1 MNNGALARLL
11 QAYGWGRFVV
21 APCEARFAGGKGF
34 NLRISF
40 KTIGCRLNQAETARM
55 SAVCGAA
62 GYETVP
68 FGEICDVA
76 VIHGCAVTQKA
87 ESDSLRAARQALSR
101 AGNPQVLL
109 AGCAAAYASLKWP
122 DQPSLYRLAEQAD
135 KFRIP
140 AVLHQIDPLRYPP
153 PSGTLAESPQF
164 ETVRA
169 SVEIQ
174 DGCDFRCAYCVVP
187 MTRGAPRSRAP
198 EEILDEVRRI
208 TDRGYGEIILCGA
221 NLGSYRAAGIDLAG
235 LLEQILRMERIG
247 RIRLGSI
254 EVSTVERAVVDVMVA
269 HQAICRFLHLPL
281 QSGSDRILQLM
292 GRRYSAAD
300 YRKAVEYAAER
311 LPGIG
316 LGADVITGFPGE
328 TDADFQ
334 ETVRLVEQLPFSNLH
349 VFPYSPRAGTRAFE
363 MKNRVPA
370 RIAGERAALLR
381 RLGETQRNAFARTWV
396 GRPVEVLVESINVS
410 GEAQGW
416 TGEYLPVSIHLAGLK
431 VNTRVTV
438 IPESA
443 EGYRLIAG
451 GDKKDGD
458 S

>member
-1 MNNGALARLL
+1 
-11 QAYGWGRFVV
+11 
-21 APCEARFAGGKGF
+21 
-34 NLRISF
+34 
-40 KTIGCRLNQAETARM
+40 
-55 SAVCGAA
+55 
-62 GYETVP
+62 
-68 FGEICDVA
+68 
-76 VIHGCAVTQKA
+76 
-87 ESDSLRAARQALSR
+87 
-101 AGNPQVLL
+101 
-109 AGCAAAYASLKWP
+109 
-122 DQPSLYRLAEQAD
+122 LAEQAD

-140 AVLHQIDPLRYPP
+140 AVLHHIDPLRYPP
-153 PSGTLAESPQF
+153 PSGTVAELPQY

-187 MTRGAPRSRAP
+187 LTRGAPRSRAP
-198 EEILDEVRRI
+198 AEILDQVRRI

-221 NLGSYRAAGIDLAG
+221 NLGTYRADGIDLAG
-235 LLEQILRMERIG
+235 LLERILTVDRIG

-269 HQAICRFLHLPL
+269 HPSICRFLHMPM
-281 QSGSDRILQLM
+281 QSGSDRILHLM
-292 GRRYSAAD
+292 GRRYTAAE
-300 YRKAVEYAAER
+300 YRRAAEYAAER

-363 MKNRVPA
+363 MNNRVPA

-381 RLGETQRNAFARTWV
+381 RLGETQRNDFARAWV
-396 GRPVEVLVESINVS
+396 GRPVEVLVESIKVS

-416 TGEYLPVSIHLAGLK
+416 TGEYLPVSIHQAGLK
-431 VNTRVTV
+431 VNTRVPV
-438 IPESA
+438 IPGRA
-443 EGYRLIAG
+443 EGCRLVVG
-451 GDKKDGD
+451 GAERTTVD
-458 S
+458 

>member
-1 MNNGALARLL
+1 
-11 QAYGWGRFVV
+11 VV
-21 APCEARFAGGKGF
+21 

-68 FGEICDVA
+68 FGEACEVA

-87 ESDSLRAARQALSR
+87 ESDSLRAVRQVLSR
-101 AGNPQVLL
+101 DGNPLVLL
-109 AGCAAAYASLKWP
+109 AGCAAAYPLLKWP
-122 DQPSLYRLAEQAD
+122 EQPSFMRLAEQAD

-140 AVLHQIDPLRYPP
+140 AVLHQMDPLRYPP
-153 PSGTLAESPQF
+153 PSETATESPQF

-198 EEILDEVRRI
+198 GEILDEVRRI
-208 TDRGYGEIILCGA
+208 TNRGYGEIILCGA
-221 NLGSYRAAGIDLAG
+221 NLGSYRSNEIDLAG
-235 LLEQILRMERIG
+235 LLERILAVDRIG

-281 QSGSDRILQLM
+281 QSGSDRILQSM
-292 GRRYSAAD
+292 GRRYTATEYRRAA
-300 YRKAVEYAAER
+300 EYAAER

-349 VFPYSPRAGTRAFE
+349 IFPYSPRAGTRAFE

-370 RIAGERAALLR
+370 RIAGERAAILR
-381 RLGETQRNAFARTWV
+381 RLGETQRNAFAQEWI
-396 GRPVEVLVESINVS
+396 GRPVEVLVESIDLS

-416 TGEYLPVSIHLAGLK
+416 TGEYLPASIHQVGLK

-438 IPESA
+438 IPGQA
-443 EGYRLIAG
+443 EGCRLVASG
-451 GDKKDGD
+451 NKKDGD
-458 S
+458 I